1 MTIYRELSAA
11 EIEISLFSFFDRT
24 QNVTKCWRK
33 INGEWVIKDIAF
45 VDNWSDEE
53 YREGAE
59 YLRQLII
66 SGGYVLGAFCE
77 RKLKGFVSV
86 EPAIFGANTKYMNL
100 SNIHVSR
107 DMRGQGIGKELF
119 CLAKKWAKSHNAE
132 KLYISAHSAI
142 ESQAFYKAMGCV
154 EAAEYNK
161 KLVEKEPCDCQ
172 LECAL

>member
-1 MTIYRELSAA
+1 MIIYKELSAD
-11 EIEISLFSFFDRT
+11 EIELSLFSAFDRT

-33 INGEWVIKDIAF
+33 IDSEWVIKDVPF

-53 YREGAE
+53 YREGVE

-66 SGGYVLGAFCE
+66 SGGYAAGAFYE
-77 RKLKGFVSV
+77 EKLKGFVSV
-86 EPAIFGANTKYMNL
+86 EPAIFGTHTKYMDL
-100 SNIHVSR
+100 SNIHVSQ
-107 DMRGQGIGKELF
+107 DMRGRGIGKELF
-119 CLAKKWAKSHNAE
+119 YMAKKWAKVHNAE